1 MIIIELTYIKLL
13 SEVDQFLEEHREFI
27 KKYTKLGVFLTSGPK
42 VPRVGGVILS
52 NADIAG
58 IDIDEVI
65 RQDPFFREKIADYK
79 ITQFKP
85 SKSITAG
92 E

>member
-13 SEVDQFLEEHREFI
+13 SEVDQFLEEHREFV
-27 KKYTKLGVFLTSGPK
+27 KKYTDLGVFLTSGPK

-52 NADIAG
+52 NADSAG

-65 RQDPFFREKIADYK
+65 RQDPFFREKIANYK
-79 ITQFKP
+79 IIKFNP
-85 SKSITAG
+85 SNTLITG